1 MFTRKIVK
9 RSLKNFTTEK
19 WNECLIAKDWS
30 KLETSELNEMVE
42 IFTKNTQ
49 DALDEVA
56 PFKSSTVKS
65 QYKFGLSEET
75 KLLMSKR
82 DSVRESISKASNPV
96 KQILL
101 KKYKALRNTVTSR
114 IRKESVEYNN
124 SRILAAKDEN
134 EITCINFTFIPISNS
149 NFSHS

>member
-1 MFTRKIVK
+1 
-9 RSLKNFTTEK
+9 
-19 WNECLIAKDWS
+19 
-30 KLETSELNEMVE
+30 
-42 IFTKNTQ
+42 
-49 DALDEVA
+49 
-56 PFKSSTVKS
+56 
-65 QYKFGLSEET
+65 
-75 KLLMSKR
+75 MSKR

>member
-49 DALDEVA
+49 DANDEVA
-56 PFKSSTVKS
+56 PFKSFTVKS

-75 KLLMSKR
+75 KLSMSK
-82 DSVRESISKASNPV
+82 
-96 KQILL
+96 
-101 KKYKALRNTVTSR
+101 
-114 IRKESVEYNN
+114 
-124 SRILAAKDEN
+124 
-134 EITCINFTFIPISNS
+134 NFTLILSF
-149 NFSHS
+149 HS